1 MTPIKMLN
9 FLERLN
15 DTYLCLH
22 NTLLVIND
30 PNVKSKLLGRMVAGN
45 DALVEDMLRK
55 QGFHENP
62 EAFKIANDFF
72 TKGMEELNRKKIDN
86 YTPILLNQNLV
97 MLCTV
102 LEIFF
107 IHILEVIIESSPKTL
122 IGLSKEKSISLESV
136 IELKNYD
143 AVIRDFKDKTFD
155 HFSRHSTKEQFEIYK
170 KIGIDIATVFDYST
184 FTPAAQKEMIGN
196 DLEKLIQIF
205 ETRHSIVHDNTF
217 PVQREEELYKILD
230 FFSKIVINLSSTVMK
245 KYKIPLEAHEFMKGV
260 QNGK

>member
-1 MTPIKMLN
+1 MIPIKMLS
-9 FLERLN
+9 FLEQLN

-45 DALVEDMLRK
+45 DTLVEEMLRK

-62 EAFKIANDFF
+62 KAFKTANDFF
-72 TKGMEELNRKKIDN
+72 TKGMEELNRKKLDN
-86 YTPILLNQNLV
+86 YSPILLNQNLV

-122 IGLSKEKSISLESV
+122 IGLSKEKAISLESV

-143 AVIRDFKDKTFD
+143 ALIRDFKDKTFD
-155 HFSRHSTKEQFEIYK
+155 HFSRQSIKEQFGIYK
-170 KIGIDIATVFDYST
+170 KIGIDITTIFDYST
-184 FTPAAQKEMIGN
+184 FTPSAQKEMVGN
-196 DLEKLIQIF
+196 DIEKLIQIF
-205 ETRHSIVHDNTF
+205 ETRHSIVHDNTL
-217 PVQREEELYKILD
+217 PIKQEEELYKILN
-230 FFSKIVINLSSTVMK
+230 FFNKVVINLSSVVMK
-245 KYKIPLEAHEFMKGV
+245 KYTIPLDAQEFMKSA